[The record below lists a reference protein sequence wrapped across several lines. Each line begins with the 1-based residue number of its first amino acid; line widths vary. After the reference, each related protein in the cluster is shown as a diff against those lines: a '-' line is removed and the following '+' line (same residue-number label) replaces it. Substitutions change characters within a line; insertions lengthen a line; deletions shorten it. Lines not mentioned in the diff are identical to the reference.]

1 MNIVRFLGNKKVLSI
16 LGGISLLT
24 VGMQRAFTPQSLIIY
39 CDPRWAQ
46 EFQRAVK
53 KELEESSIRIIGAD
67 RIRNNLQE
75 TYPFVKEVTIAY
87 DSLYRARITLQGW
100 RPQVCIQSSQLGKKT
115 YILCAK
121 GKILDKQYFSYEAL
135 QGVPSVT
142 LEGPDFEKEQ
152 KTKEFIDTMVQL
164 TNKHFDTY
172 NILWRS
178 KTEILLFNKEKKI
191 TIFAD
196 IYSIHEQDRFAY
208 IERIYAQEEGYKN
221 GMKADIRLKDSIVC
235 SPNTNYTK
243 IYE

>member
-16 LGGISLLT
+16 LGGIGLLI
-24 VGMQRAFTPQSLIIY
+24 VGMQRAFTPQSLTIS

-46 EFQRAVK
+46 EYQRAVK
-53 KELEESSIRIIGAD
+53 KELADSSIRIIGAH
-67 RIRNNLQE
+67 RLRNSLQE
-75 TYPFVKEVTIAY
+75 TYPCIKEVTITY
-87 DSLYRARITLQGW
+87 DSLYRAHVTLTGW
-100 RPQVCIQSSQLGKKT
+100 RPQVCVQSSELGNKN

-121 GKILDKQYFSYEAL
+121 GQVLEKQYFSYEAL
-135 QGVPSVT
+135 QGVPTITV
-142 LEGPDFEKEQ
+142 EGPDFEKEHQ
-152 KTKEFIDTMVQL
+152 APEFIDTMLRL

-172 NILWRS
+172 TIIWRS
-178 KTEILLFNKEKKI
+178 KTEILLFDKEKKI

-208 IERIYAQEEGYKN
+208 IERIYAQEESYKN

-235 SPNTNYTK
+235 APITNYTK